1 MLHPTSC
8 KMFYIAISWS
18 GNRQDAWCWELRR
31 KWKPMGV
38 KLRESGFRSRSAA
51 EVAGKQALDDFIA
64 ALPREPRSQ
73 ASE

>member
-1 MLHPTSC
+1 MLHPTSY
-8 KMFYIAISWS
+8 KMFYVAIS
-18 GNRQDAWCWELRR
+18 CR

-51 EVAGKQALDDFIA
+51 EIAGKQALDDFIA